1 MFPKGH
7 SINSHPHFTHGD
19 TECQEGVAF
28 SPEASQK
35 QGVKGPRDPQKAKK
49 LELQESGKTR
59 APWVVQSG
67 WLPGG
72 RHKTRPL
79 SGRTRSHL
87 GKLRKGAIAHTIPHT
102 GFPKGHDMGQT
113 LPPGPNSKIRGF
125 TTGRFPNAATIP

>member
-7 SINSHPHFTHGD
+7 STNSHPHFTHGD

-59 APWVVQSG
+59 AHG
-67 WLPGG
+67 WCNQGG
-72 RHKTRPL
+72 FQEEDTRL
-79 SGRTRSHL
+79 AL
-87 GKLRKGAIAHTIPHT
+87 
-102 GFPKGHDMGQT
+102 
-113 LPPGPNSKIRGF
+113 
-125 TTGRFPNAATIP
+125 